1 MSLPATSSCKS
12 VLASLF
18 LAAALSFTSGCYHV
32 HVVVPN
38 TAPTDFH
45 RQWVNGWLWG
55 AVGGGVDTA
64 RFCGGRP
71 LARISTH
78 RSLGNMFLSWLT
90 FGIYTPS
97 TVTVACGGGSGYV
110 APSGYPQ
117 PGYVPPQPQPY
128 YPAPPQQPPGY
139 YQPAPPPRP
148 VYPAPRA
155 Y

>member
-1 MSLPATSSCKS
+1 MSPTASSPRLS
-12 VLASLF
+12 RFSPLF
-18 LAAALSFTSGCYHV
+18 FAAALSLFSGCYHV

-38 TAPTDFH
+38 TVPTDFH

-71 LARISTH
+71 IARVGTH
-78 RSLGNMFLSWLT
+78 RSLGNMFVSWLT
-90 FGIYTPS
+90 FGIYSPS
-97 TVTVACGGGSGYV
+97 TVTVACGGGANYV
-110 APSGYPQ
+110 APGGY
-117 PGYVPPQPQPY
+117 PQPY
-128 YPAPPQQPPGY
+128 YPAPQPQPPGY

-148 VYPAPRA
+148 VYPAPQP

>member
-1 MSLPATSSCKS
+1 MRPTASSPRSSLLGP
-12 VLASLF
+12 LF
-18 LAAALSFTSGCYHV
+18 LAAALSLTSGCYHV
-32 HVVVPN
+32 HVVIPN

-45 RQWVNGWLWG
+45 RQWVSGWLWG

-71 LARISTH
+71 LARVSTH
-78 RSLGNMFLSWLT
+78 RSFGNMFLSWLT

-97 TVTVACGGGSGYV
+97 TVTVACGGGQGYV
-110 APSGYPQ
+110 APSGQPQ
-117 PGYVPPQPQPY
+117 PYYPPPQPQPY
-128 YPAPPQQPPGY
+128 YPAPQPQPGY